1 MTTKV
6 KSKLRKEFNRTYL
19 ARDFDAIR
27 NHLIE
32 QASIYFPDKIRDFSE
47 PSVGGMLVELAAT
60 VGDAMSFYMD
70 HQFRELDPLQA
81 VEPANI
87 ENHLRNAGVKIF
99 HASPAVIEADL
110 TIRVPVE
117 FINGEA
123 KPKRSSLPTFLQQSV
138 FKSSNGTKFNLVNDV
153 NFSDL
158 DANGDYVASYYVDT
172 VDPNNV
178 PLTVQMT
185 RRVTL
190 VSGEETSESFNIADT
205 HVPFRELT
213 LSNTNVTDILS
224 ITDSDGESYYEVDSL
239 SQDMVFSEV
248 DNTSGDS
255 SVVRKN
261 LEIIPATRRFIVFN
275 SSITRTTTIRFGS
288 GDVSVLD
295 DDIIPDPSELSLPL
309 YGKKTFANFSI
320 DPNSLL
326 KTQTLGISPRNTTL
340 TVRYRYGGGLNHN
353 IDANTLRE
361 VSSLSLE
368 FRNKP
373 TADDALF
380 VRRNISINNESPASG
395 GQEAP
400 DLEFLKTLIPS
411 ARNAQSRIVSKQDL
425 LSRLYTMPAQ
435 FGRVFRASIA
445 DNPVN
450 PMSLMVY
457 ATCLDSEGKL
467 TVAPD
472 TLKLNISKYLNEFR
486 LISDAYDVLDARI
499 INFGITY
506 EVYLEKSANRVATI
520 QAINRRLSES
530 LNQKFFQI
538 DQPLIIDDIVN
549 IIINM
554 PSVIALSDLRVYP
567 LTGIVED
574 REYSYARFSF
584 ESSTKKGIIRG
595 PVGSIFEMKY
605 PNNDIIG
612 SAV

>member
-1 MTTKV
+1 
-6 KSKLRKEFNRTYL
+6 
-19 ARDFDAIR
+19 
-27 NHLIE
+27 
-32 QASIYFPDKIRDFSE
+32 
-47 PSVGGMLVELAAT
+47 MLVELAAT

-99 HASPAVIEADL
+99 HAAPAAVAADL

-117 FINGEA
+117 FVDG
-123 KPKRSSLPTFLQQSV
+123 KPKPKKSSLPTFLQQSF
-138 FKSSNGTKFNLVNDV
+138 FKSTSGVSFNLVDDV

-158 DANGDYVASYYVDT
+158 DVNGDYEASYRVDT
-172 VDPNNV
+172 VDSTNV
-178 PLTVQMT
+178 PLTMQMT
-185 RRVTL
+185 KRVLL
-190 VSGEETSESFNIADT
+190 VSGQETSESFNIADT
-205 HVPFRELT
+205 HIPFRELT

-224 ITDSDGESYYEVDSL
+224 VTDSDGENYYEVDSL
-239 SQDMVFSEV
+239 SQDTVFTEV
-248 DNTSGDS
+248 DNINGDAPS
-255 SVVRKN
+255 VRKN
-261 LEIIPATRRFIVFN
+261 LEIIPATRRFILFN
-275 SSITRTTTIRFGS
+275 SSITRTTTVRFGS

-309 YGKKTFANFSI
+309 YGKKTFTNFSI

-326 KTQTLGISPRNTTL
+326 KTQTLGISPRNTTI

-445 DNPVN
+445 DNPIN
-450 PMSLMVY
+450 PLSLQVY
-457 ATCLDSEGKL
+457 VTCLDSEGKMN
-467 TVAPD
+467 VAPD

-506 EVYLEKSANRVATI
+506 EVYLEKSANRVATV
-520 QAINRRLSES
+520 QAINRKLSES